1 MPLTIRPATLDDRDF
16 LSGLADRLADFDT
29 PAWRSPAQVAE
40 GDRRD
45 LLAAVE
51 QPAPASELVIAELD
65 GVRAGCLHVVTRLDF
80 FTLRPHGHISVIA
93 VTKEAE
99 GHGVGH
105 ALMDYAEQWSREH
118 GYDHLT
124 LNVFPANAR
133 ARAFYE
139 RHDYALD
146 LLTMRKDLA

>member
-1 MPLTIRPATLDDRDF
+1 MSLTLRPATTDDRAF
-16 LSGLADRLADFDT
+16 LSALADRLADFET
-29 PAWRSPAQVAE
+29 PAWRSRAQVAE

-45 LLAAVE
+45 LLAALDE
-51 QPAPASELVIAELD
+51 PPPASELVIAELD
-65 GVRAGCLHVVTRLDF
+65 GAPEGCLHVVTKADF

-93 VTKEAE
+93 VTKQAE
-99 GHGVGH
+99 GRGVGH
-105 ALMDYAEQWSREH
+105 ALMDYAERWSRAL

-139 RHDYALD
+139 RHGYALD
-146 LLTMRKDLA
+146 LISMRKDMP

>member
-1 MPLTIRPATLDDRDF
+1 MPLTLRPVTSHDRAF
-16 LSGLADRLADFDT
+16 SALADRLADFET

-40 GDRRD
+40 GDRRE
-45 LLAAVE
+45 LLAALDE
-51 QPAPASELVIAELD
+51 PPPASELIIAELD
-65 GVRAGCLHVVTRLDF
+65 GVGAGCLHVVTKLDF

-93 VTKEAE
+93 VTRQAE
-99 GHGVGH
+99 GRGVGH
-105 ALMDYAEQWSREH
+105 ALMEYAEQWSRAQ

-139 RHDYALD
+139 RHGYALD
-146 LLTMRKDLA
+146 LISMRKDIP